1 MGKGWKK
8 AGMMENAQKKGAQFT
23 KMARE
28 IYVATK
34 LGGPDPEANSRLKM
48 AINAALKVSCPKA
61 TIDRAIKKGSGGL
74 SDDSAAIE
82 EVLYEG
88 QGPHNVG
95 VMVLCQTDNRNRTVS
110 EIRNIF
116 KKNGGLMGDQ
126 GSAAWMFDKVSFIEG
141 HKEQV
146 DDPEEDA
153 IEVGANEVEF
163 DKEENAYYFFA
174 DFEELDN
181 VRQGLQDRGW
191 HIESAE
197 LYYKAKNKTELDDD
211 QKKEL
216 DELVNALDDNEDS
229 FRIYTSAD

>member
-8 AGMMENAQKKGAQFT
+8 ASMLENAQKKGAQFT

-74 SDDSAAIE
+74 DDSAAIE

-95 VMVLCQTDNRNRTVS
+95 IMVLCQTDNRNRTVS

-116 KKNGGLMGDQ
+116 KKNGGIMGDQ
-126 GSAAWMFDKVSFIEG
+126 GSAAWMFDKVSFIEAQ
-141 HKEQV
+141 KDNVE
-146 DDPEEDA
+146 DPEVDA
-153 IEVGANEVEF
+153 IEVGANEVEH

-174 DFEELDN
+174 DFEELDT

-197 LYYKAKNKTELDDD
+197 LYYKAKNKTEINEE
-211 QKKEL
+211 QKSEL
-216 DELVNALDDNEDS
+216 DALVSALDDNEDS
-229 FRIYTSAD
+229 FRIYTSAE